1 MAHDMKDRTLSYI
14 SIAISLS
21 SLAYAAWIHLQGSE
35 VLARRALRQRE
46 AELVRS
52 VAPKFVS
59 IYRDMLP
66 NEPVASKPPATLEE
80 LIAPL
85 VKLMEGIGD
94 VPGSST
100 NKSTR

>member
-1 MAHDMKDRTLSYI
+1 M
-14 SIAISLS
+14 
-21 SLAYAAWIHLQGSE
+21 
-35 VLARRALRQRE
+35 RALRQRE

-52 VAPKFVS
+52 LAPKFAP

-85 VKLMEGIGD
+85 VKLMEGVGD
-94 VPGSST
+94 VPRSST
-100 NKSTR
+100 NKGVH

>member
-1 MAHDMKDRTLSYI
+1 MKDRTLIYI
-14 SIAISLS
+14 SLAISLS
-21 SLAYAAWIHLQGSE
+21 SLGYAAWIHSQGSD
-35 VLARRALRQRE
+35 VLAMRALRQRE

-52 VAPKFVS
+52 VAPKFAS
-59 IYRDMLP
+59 IYRGMLP

-100 NKSTR
+100 NRSVR